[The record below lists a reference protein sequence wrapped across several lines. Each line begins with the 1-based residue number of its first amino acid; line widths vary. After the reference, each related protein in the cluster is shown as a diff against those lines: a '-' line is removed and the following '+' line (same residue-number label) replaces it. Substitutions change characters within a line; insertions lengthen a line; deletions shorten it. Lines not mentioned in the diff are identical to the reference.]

1 MFRRPTGAG
10 APLAA
15 CVAAG
20 ALAMVLAACGQ
31 ENRYVAPPP
40 PKVTVA
46 SPVQQKV
53 TRYLEATGYASAIS
67 TTNLVARVQGFLQ
80 KINYKD
86 GEEVKE
92 GATLFVIEPEP
103 YRLKLEQARAAEVGA
118 QATLKQTELEYERQ
132 AELASRQV
140 ASKRAL
146 DDATANRDSARAR
159 LKQAEVDTAQA
170 ALNLSYT
177 EVKAPF
183 DGIVSAR
190 LVSLGEMVGANG
202 PTQLATI
209 VQTAP
214 IYVNFNINEQE
225 VLNIRADMR
234 RLGISQ
240 EELKQY
246 PIEVGLQT
254 DQGYPYRG
262 TLNYVSPTIERATG
276 TLAVRA
282 VLPNRDQVLVPG
294 NFVRVRVGA
303 ADEQD
308 SLLVPD
314 AALGTDQ
321 GGRYLLV
328 LDKENVVEQRKIT
341 IGPKVGD
348 LRVIESGLKPDDRIV
363 VAGILRAIPGQKVD
377 PQLETATATPAGPV
391 TAR

>member
-103 YRLKLEQARAAEVGA
+103 YRLKLEQARAAEAGA

-363 VAGILRAIPGQKVD
+363 VAGILRAVPGQKVD
-377 PQLETATATPAGPV
+377 PQLETATATPGGRV

>member
-1 MFRRPTGAG
+1 MMRGPKGAG
-10 APLAA
+10 APLGA
-15 CVAAG
+15 CVAAC

-46 SPVQQKV
+46 IPVQQKV

-103 YRLKLEQARAAEVGA
+103 YNLKLEQARAAEAGA

-132 AELASRQV
+132 AELASRNV
-140 ASKRAL
+140 ASKQAL
-146 DDATANRDSARAR
+146 DNATANRDSARAR

-183 DGIVSAR
+183 DGIVTAR

-254 DQGYPYRG
+254 DEGYPYRG

-282 VLPNRDQVLVPG
+282 ILPNRDQVLVPG

-303 ADEQD
+303 ADEHD
-308 SLLVPD
+308 SVLVPD
-314 AALGTDQ
+314 ASLGSDQ

-328 LDKENVVEQRKIT
+328 LDKENVVEQRKVT

-348 LRVIESGLKPDDRIV
+348 LRVIENGLKPDDRIV

-377 PQLETATATPAGPV
+377 PQLETAAATPAGPAG
-391 TAR
+391 AR

>member
-1 MFRRPTGAG
+1 MMRGPKGAG
-10 APLAA
+10 AQLGA
-15 CVAAG
+15 CVAAS

-46 SPVQQKV
+46 IPVQQKV
-53 TRYLEATGYASAIS
+53 TRYLEATGYASAIN

-86 GEEVKE
+86 GEE

-103 YRLKLEQARAAEVGA
+103 YRLKLEQARAAEAGA

-140 ASKRAL
+140 TSKQAL
-146 DDATANRDSARAR
+146 DNATANRDSARAR

-183 DGIVSAR
+183 DGIVTAR

-214 IYVNFNINEQE
+214 I
-225 VLNIRADMR
+225 
-234 RLGISQ
+234 
-240 EELKQY
+240 
-246 PIEVGLQT
+246 
-254 DQGYPYRG
+254 
-262 TLNYVSPTIERATG
+262 
-276 TLAVRA
+276 
-282 VLPNRDQVLVPG
+282 
-294 NFVRVRVGA
+294 
-303 ADEQD
+303 
-308 SLLVPD
+308 
-314 AALGTDQ
+314 
-321 GGRYLLV
+321 
-328 LDKENVVEQRKIT
+328 
-341 IGPKVGD
+341 
-348 LRVIESGLKPDDRIV
+348 
-363 VAGILRAIPGQKVD
+363 
-377 PQLETATATPAGPV
+377 
-391 TAR
+391 